1 MSMSPYLGI
10 YEGSIILGQ
19 KGEIFI
25 PTSFIQRACDSGRK
39 KKKGWGG
46 MKSTKKIC
54 KKQRESGST
63 LNILIKSSKHKNVT

>member
-10 YEGSIILGQ
+10 YEGSIILGEK

-39 KKKGWGG
+39 KKRGG